1 MGSVAKTKTDRKLE
15 DKMLAAAGDPERAEV
30 IGRARTFK
38 RSWLEL
44 AEALTGV
51 LERGSWEGWGYK
63 SFDAYCK
70 KELQITPST
79 AAKLTGSF
87 RFLKSSAPTIIERSH
102 ASHDA
107 PVPDVKV
114 VDFVQRAEERGAAD
128 EDTMAEIRRVAFD
141 EGARA
146 PMLARRFKSVAFPV
160 SDADAESKLLS
171 QLGSTGRKLAALI
184 AEPNLPV
191 SHDVAA
197 QVEEAIGKLLEAID
211 EKLA

>member
-1 MGSVAKTKTDRKLE
+1 MGAIASTKTDKKLE

-30 IGRARTFK
+30 IAKARIFK

-51 LERGSWEGWGYK
+51 LEGGSWEKWGYS
-63 SFDAYCK
+63 SFDGYCK

-87 RFLKSSAPTIIERSH
+87 RFLKVNAPKIIERSH
-102 ASHDA
+102 DSNA
-107 PVPDVKV
+107 PIPDVKA

-128 EDTMAEIRRVAFD
+128 KETMAEIRRVAFD

-160 SDADAESKLLS
+160 SDVDAESKLLG
-171 QLGSTGRKLAALI
+171 QLASTSRKLATLI

-191 SHDVAA
+191 PHAVAA
-197 QVEEAIGKLLEAID
+197 AVEEALGKLLDSIED
-211 EKLA
+211 KLA

>member
-1 MGSVAKTKTDRKLE
+1 MASVASTKTDRKLE
-15 DKMLAAAGDPERAEV
+15 DKMLAAAADPERANV
-30 IGRARTFK
+30 ICKARSFK

-44 AEALTGV
+44 AEALTQV
-51 LERGSWEGWGYK
+51 LEKGNWEGWGYS

-70 KELQITPST
+70 KELQVTPST

-87 RFLKSSAPTIIERSH
+87 RFLKTKAPTIIERSH
-102 ASHDA
+102 RDESAMI
-107 PVPDVKV
+107 PDVKA

-128 EDTMAEIRRVAFD
+128 EDTMAEIRQMAFD

-160 SDADAESKLLS
+160 SESDVESKLLG
-171 QLGSTGRKLAALI
+171 QLSSTAKKLAALI

-191 SHDVAA
+191 SHEIAVELEVAL
-197 QVEEAIGKLLEAID
+197 GKLQDALDA
-211 EKLA
+211 KLN

>member
-1 MGSVAKTKTDRKLE
+1 MPSVASTKTDRKLE
-15 DKMLAAAGDPERAEV
+15 DKMLAVADDPTRANV
-30 IGRARTFK
+30 ISKARTFK

-44 AEALTGV
+44 GEALTLV
-51 LERGSWEGWGYK
+51 LEKGSWEGWGYQ

-87 RFLKSSAPTIIERSH
+87 RFLKTNVPTIIERSH
-102 ASHDA
+102 RNEDA
-107 PVPDVKV
+107 VIPDVKA

-141 EGARA
+141 EGAQA

-160 SDADAESKLLS
+160 SPVEAESKLLG
-171 QLGSTGRKLAALI
+171 QLSNTAKKLASLI
-184 AEPNLPV
+184 AEPDLPIP
-191 SHDVAA
+191 HDVAVE
-197 QVEEAIGKLLEAID
+197 VEEAMGKLLEAV
-211 EKLA
+211 EAKLN

>member
-1 MGSVAKTKTDRKLE
+1 MASVATTKTDRKLE
-15 DKMLAAAGDPERAEV
+15 DKMLAAAGDPERANV
-30 IGRARTFK
+30 IAKARTFK

-44 AEALTGV
+44 AEALTQV
-51 LERGSWEGWGYK
+51 LEKGGWESWGYK

-87 RFLKSSAPTIIERSH
+87 RFLKTKAPTIIERSH
-102 ASHDA
+102 HDQGA
-107 PVPDVKV
+107 MIPDVKA

-128 EDTMAEIRRVAFD
+128 ESTMAEIRQMAFD

-160 SDADAESKLLS
+160 SETDVESKLLG
-171 QLGSTGRKLAALI
+171 QLSSTAKRLAALI

-191 SHDVAA
+191 SHEIAVEVEVAL
-197 QVEEAIGKLLEAID
+197 GKLQDAVD
-211 EKLA
+211 AKLN

>member
-1 MGSVAKTKTDRKLE
+1 MSSVATTKTDRKLE
-15 DKMLAAAGDPERAEV
+15 DKMLAAAGNPERVDV
-30 IGRARTFK
+30 IAKARTFK

-51 LERGSWEGWGYK
+51 LERGSWEGWGYR

-70 KELQITPST
+70 KELQISPST

-87 RFLKSSAPTIIERSH
+87 RFLKTSAPTVIERSH
-102 ASHDA
+102 ANQEA
-107 PVPDVKV
+107 PIPDVKV

-128 EDTMAEIRRVAFD
+128 EDTMAEIRRVAFE

-160 SDADAESKLLS
+160 SDAEAESKLLT
-171 QLGSTGRKLAALI
+171 QLGSTGRKLAALM
-184 AEPNLPV
+184 AEPNLPIP
-191 SHDVAA
+191 HDVAA
-197 QVEEAIGKLLEAID
+197 QVEEAIRKLLDAID
-211 EKLA
+211 AKQA

>member
-1 MGSVAKTKTDRKLE
+1 MGSVAPTKTDRKLE
-15 DKMLAAAGDPERAEV
+15 DKMLAAAGDPERADV
-30 IGRARTFK
+30 IGKARTFK

-102 ASHDA
+102 SNHEA
-107 PVPDVKV
+107 PIPDVKV

-160 SDADAESKLLS
+160 SEIDAESKLLS

-191 SHDVAA
+191 SHAVAT

>member
-1 MGSVAKTKTDRKLE
+1 MGSALPTKTDRKLE

-30 IGRARTFK
+30 ISRARVFK

-63 SFDAYCK
+63 SFDGYCK

-79 AAKLTGSF
+79 AAKLTGSY

-102 ASHDA
+102 KNEA
-107 PVPDVKV
+107 PIPDVKA

-160 SDADAESKLLS
+160 SDTEAESKLLS

-191 SHDVAA
+191 SHEVAA
-197 QVEEAIGKLLEAID
+197 QVEEALGKLLEAID
-211 EKLA
+211 EKVA

>member
-1 MGSVAKTKTDRKLE
+1 MGSVAPTKTDRKLE
-15 DKMLAAAGDPERAEV
+15 DKMLAAAGDPERADV
-30 IGRARTFK
+30 IGKARTFK

-102 ASHDA
+102 SNHEA
-107 PVPDVKV
+107 PIPDVKV

-160 SDADAESKLLS
+160 SDIDAESKLLS

-191 SHDVAA
+191 SHAVAT